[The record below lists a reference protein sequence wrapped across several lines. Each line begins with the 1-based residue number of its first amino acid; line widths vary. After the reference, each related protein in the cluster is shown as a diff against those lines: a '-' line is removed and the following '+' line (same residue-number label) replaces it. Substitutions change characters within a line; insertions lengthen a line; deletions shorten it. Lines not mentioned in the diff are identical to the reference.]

1 MDNNSDGALDVY
13 RPVVHKQRADLVFL
27 AAIGILFVTAT
38 PIGLPT
44 LWSRRLPLQRLHTH
58 RSANIIILAANI
70 FIVNII
76 YLLTPLQ

>member
-13 RPVVHKQRADLVFL
+13 RPVVHKQCADLVFL

-38 PIGLPT
+38 PIGL
-44 LWSRRLPLQRLHTH
+44 LPLQRLHTY